1 MLGAVK
7 MEGHESSDWN
17 SYYADTQE
25 VRGGQ
30 QAGGSWSPYWGRPGE
45 AGPRQGGG
53 AGGLGAPPPCHRCL
67 PTGFSPGRAWAGPA
81 SQIRSPAGELDPGDR
96 RSERARRF

>member
-1 MLGAVK
+1 MLGTVK

-30 QAGGSWSPYWGRPGE
+30 QAGHSGSPRRGRPGE
-45 AGPRQGGG
+45 ADAGQGGRQTDWG
-53 AGGLGAPPPCHRCL
+53 RLLRATHPVWPRPGLGRASEPDRL
-67 PTGFSPGRAWAGPA
+67 LRGKGRV
-81 SQIRSPAGELDPGDR
+81 
-96 RSERARRF
+96 SERAKRL

>member
-1 MLGAVK
+1 MK

-30 QAGGSWSPYWGRPGE
+30 QTGRSRSSCWERPGKAGAVQGGRLADWGRLRGATTARPPCVVP
-45 AGPRQGGG
+45 AGPWLELAVGSTALRGC
-53 AGGLGAPPPCHRCL
+53 LGPSA
-67 PTGFSPGRAWAGPA
+67 
-81 SQIRSPAGELDPGDR
+81 
-96 RSERARRF
+96 

>member
-30 QAGGSWSPYWGRPGE
+30 QAGGSWSPYWGRSGE
-45 AGPRQGGG
+45 AGPR
-53 AGGLGAPPPCHRCL
+53 LGAPPLCHRCL
-67 PTGFSPGRAWAGPA
+67 PTGFSPGRACAGPG
-81 SQIRSPAGELDPGDR
+81 SRIRSPAGELDPGDR